1 MMAALIGLGISNMV
15 LRWWVSQPGTAA
27 PWRSVTQL
35 LSLGLLLFFGRVLGP
50 LWLVTTPLL
59 THAIF
64 NSLSARPRPR
74 TFALV
79 SSCGL
84 LLLAVGL
91 EQLGV
96 LTPSYS
102 ETSAGLLVRPNLANL
117 PLGLTL
123 VLMLGG
129 NHFSIV
135 TAAEHGPPVAP
146 PARRGAPAGAP
157 YVAAQPALVGRRA
170 GAEDGPVIRYGSY
183 RFGRSLF

>member
-1 MMAALIGLGISNMV
+1 MMAVLIGLGISNMV
-15 LRWWVSQPGTAA
+15 MRWWVSQPSTAA

-64 NSLSARPRPR
+64 NSLSARPGPR

-102 ETSAGLLVRPNLANL
+102 ETSAGLLVRPNLA
-117 PLGLTL
+117 
-123 VLMLGG
+123 
-129 NHFSIV
+129 IC
-135 TAAEHGPPVAP
+135 
-146 PARRGAPAGAP
+146 
-157 YVAAQPALVGRRA
+157 
-170 GAEDGPVIRYGSY
+170 
-183 RFGRSLF
+183 RSASPWC